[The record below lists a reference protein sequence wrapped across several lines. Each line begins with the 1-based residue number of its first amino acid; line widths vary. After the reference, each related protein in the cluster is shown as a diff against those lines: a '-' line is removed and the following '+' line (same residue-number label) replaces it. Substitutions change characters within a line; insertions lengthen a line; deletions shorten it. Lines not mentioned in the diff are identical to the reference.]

1 MPTDI
6 LQSLDKLIV
15 EGCVNIAPLFTQ
27 GTKDVA
33 RQWMHEAWFRTTFNE
48 NVIYQ
53 GAIIRCGMDAVYSL
67 ARGRFWYLSG
77 RELFKMKDAVCDVK
91 IV

>member
-1 MPTDI
+1 MLRGNGCMKHDI
-6 LQSLDKLIV
+6 
-15 EGCVNIAPLFTQ
+15 
-27 GTKDVA
+27 
-33 RQWMHEAWFRTTFNE
+33 HTTFNE

-77 RELFKMKDAVCDVK
+77 RELFKMKDAACDVK